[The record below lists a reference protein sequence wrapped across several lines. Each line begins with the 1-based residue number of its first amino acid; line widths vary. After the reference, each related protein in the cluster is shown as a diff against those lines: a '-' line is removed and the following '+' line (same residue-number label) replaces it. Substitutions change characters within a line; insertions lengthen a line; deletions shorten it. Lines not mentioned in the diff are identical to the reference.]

1 MAASFGLV
9 RPEQSEGCRM
19 WGWIEENSGLVQA
32 AMSAIT
38 ALVWM
43 IYLHIIVSGLR
54 RQRRTEILIHLGGAR
69 DLSGRILVSNL
80 GFEPI
85 YVLEIMLSV
94 WTEQGER
101 MSSVADRTEI
111 AMGQHKTPREA
122 TLQGPLKSG
131 ESVDI
136 GGVMDLVDRARHSSF
151 DDIDAN
157 DIRRIEITVAAVTA
171 ADSAIAAAS
180 RLFKIKRDG
189 EKIQLCPTT
198 LNTLQVRSRRRRRR
212 IESQLKSM
220 L

>member
-1 MAASFGLV
+1 
-9 RPEQSEGCRM
+9 M
-19 WGWIEENSGLVQA
+19 WDWIESNSGLVQA
-32 AMSAIT
+32 AMSAVT

-69 DLSGRILVSNL
+69 DMSGRILVSNL

-85 YVLEIMLSV
+85 YVLEIMLTV

-111 AMGQHKTPREA
+111 AREQHKTPREA

-131 ESVDI
+131 DSVDI
-136 GGVMDLVDRARHSSF
+136 GSVLNLVERARHSSF
-151 DDIDAN
+151 DDLDAN
-157 DIRRIEITVAAVTA
+157 DISKIEITVAAVTA

-180 RLFKIKRDG
+180 RVFRIAGRGDDMQ
-189 EKIQLCPTT
+189 ICPTSLET
-198 LNTLQVRSRRRRRR
+198 QQVRSRYRRRK
-212 IESQLKSM
+212 IQSKLKSM

>member
-1 MAASFGLV
+1 
-9 RPEQSEGCRM
+9 M
-19 WGWIEENSGLVQA
+19 WEWIEANSGLVQA
-32 AMSAIT
+32 TMSAVT

-85 YVLEIMLSV
+85 YVLEIMLTV

-101 MSSVADRTEI
+101 MTSVADRTEI
-111 AMGQHKTPREA
+111 DKDKHVTPREA

-136 GGVMDLVDRARHSSF
+136 GSVVDLIERAKHSSF
-151 DDIDAN
+151 DDLDVN
-157 DIRRIEITVAAVTA
+157 EIREIEITVAAVTA

-180 RLFKIKRDG
+180 RSFRLAGQGDG
-189 EKIQLCPTT
+189 MQLCPST
-198 LNTLQVRSRRRRRR
+198 LNTRQVRSRHRRRR
-212 IESQLKSM
+212 IEMKLRSM

>member
-1 MAASFGLV
+1 
-9 RPEQSEGCRM
+9 M
-19 WGWIEENSGLVQA
+19 WEWIEANSGLVQA
-32 AMSAIT
+32 TMAAVT

-43 IYLHIIVSGLR
+43 VYLHIIVSGLR

-85 YVLEIMLSV
+85 YVLEIMLNV
-94 WTEQGER
+94 WTEKGER

-111 AMGQHKTPREA
+111 AQDQHQTPREA

-136 GGVMDLVDRARHSSF
+136 GSVVDLIERAKHSSF
-151 DDIDAN
+151 DDLDVG
-157 DIRRIEITVAAVTA
+157 DLRQIEVTVAAVTA
-171 ADSAIAAAS
+171 ADSAIAAAT
-180 RLFKIKRDG
+180 RVFRIAGQDG
-189 EKIQLCPTT
+189 DLRLCPKT
-198 LNTLQVRSRRRRRR
+198 LDTQQVRSRRRRNK
-212 IESQLKSM
+212 IEAKLKSM